1 MSYSCLNLTE
11 DPSCFK
17 LKLPDLNQPF
27 YENQT
32 LKIIYN
38 ILNTFQKFNK
48 ILRDNRIW
56 QYLLFVLT
64 VPFLKIEI
72 LILYL

>member
-17 LKLPDLNQPF
+17 LKLPDFNQPF

-32 LKIIYN
+32 LKIIDN